1 MKRNLYFKI
10 MILLVGISLAV
21 FLVVRFYI
29 LNSFKDR
36 LIKQVPKSA
45 VETAFSIIGSIS
57 KEYQE
62 RKLPEEEAKEEVKRI
77 INNLR
82 LEHGGYFWIHD
93 MNLKMVLHPL
103 KPEMNGSDISAY
115 TSPSGKKIFA
125 EMNEAIKKDKEG
137 WYNYSWP
144 KNKDVGEKEKTS
156 FLKLYTPWGWVIGSG
171 EYVEDI
177 EEQLFSFFMTINV
190 LVTLLFIFALVIGHF
205 VAKNISSKLSVVSQ
219 EVDQTVSSFKKTS
232 QETQRSIE
240 VLTQISVE
248 QSSAIEETSSSV
260 HEIKTM
266 AEMNVKNSEDALK
279 VSLDNKEISLRGKV
293 ALTQLEESI
302 SEIEASIKKMNE
314 EIESNNKKFEN
325 ITSVIAEIS
334 SKTNIIND
342 IVFQTK
348 LLSFNASVEAARAGE
363 AGKGFA
369 VVAEEVGKLAS
380 VSGEASKEINTLIA
394 SSSERISKIIDDSK
408 IMMARLNQE
417 TANKVK
423 KGQSTSGEFSHLFD
437 SIIENVEKMGMS
449 ISDMAQASKE
459 QGDGIAQINI
469 ALNQLAE
476 SGHLG
481 MNSAENLKTQVE
493 LLNQGTETLD
503 FTVNILNKEIHG

>member
-1 MKRNLYFKI
+1 
-10 MILLVGISLAV
+10 
-21 FLVVRFYI
+21 
-29 LNSFKDR
+29 
-36 LIKQVPKSA
+36 
-45 VETAFSIIGSIS
+45 
-57 KEYQE
+57 
-62 RKLPEEEAKEEVKRI
+62 
-77 INNLR
+77 
-82 LEHGGYFWIHD
+82 
-93 MNLKMVLHPL
+93 
-103 KPEMNGSDISAY
+103 
-115 TSPSGKKIFA
+115 
-125 EMNEAIKKDKEG
+125 
-137 WYNYSWP
+137 
-144 KNKDVGEKEKTS
+144 
-156 FLKLYTPWGWVIGSG
+156 
-171 EYVEDI
+171 
-177 EEQLFSFFMTINV
+177 
-190 LVTLLFIFALVIGHF
+190 
-205 VAKNISSKLSVVSQ
+205 
-219 EVDQTVSSFKKTS
+219 
-232 QETQRSIE
+232 
-240 VLTQISVE
+240 
-248 QSSAIEETSSSV
+248 
-260 HEIKTM
+260 
-266 AEMNVKNSEDALK
+266 MNVKNSEDALK